1 MTSPASHIVTFALA
15 IALAPAPLPGHA
27 IAPALLLFIKHMV
40 QQTAT
45 SMIKDTLLSGL
56 SGMGCKGMALANAL
70 ESLDRGAEGGG
81 FKLPMGGLPI
91 GGLPMGGLPKVPAGM
106 LTGGAGLPPEVMAQM
121 KAMMPGVGQL
131 PAGMAVDP
139 EQQAAMLQMQQ
150 AMSQPLSVPE
160 TLATIDELFELGFLP
175 GPVQIEFK
183 QCLLLV
189 PATIPALG
197 MGMGMLKPMVPQLRQ
212 ARDELRALSPAEQ
225 DEVASAIAQEVR
237 ALPSDQRQALIEHLD
252 SGFFPARVSRGVK
265 SRLAGR

>member
-15 IALAPAPLPGHA
+15 IALAAAPLPGHA
-27 IAPALLLFIKHMV
+27 IAPALLLFIKQMV

-81 FKLPMGGLPI
+81 FK
-91 GGLPMGGLPKVPAGM
+91 LPMGGLPKVPAGM

-150 AMSQPLSVPE
+150 AMGQPLSVPE

-252 SGFFPARVSRGVK
+252 SGFFPARVSQGVK
-265 SRLAGR
+265 SRLVGR